1 DVDSTAANF
10 RSGAQ
15 DWAELS
21 AGRGSGRALE
31 QYTVLGLLEEQGDAT
46 RLPNG
51 FRMEARNVSRFD
63 AEISDLLGL
72 PGAVPGA
79 LRTEVTSNTTSSHF
93 HITPYIEVDGIRAPV
108 DRHGAIITIG
118 TDEYVLT
125 PAEFDVLEAIDHHAG
140 LQPAERTEAANVSLV
155 ARLQEAKRQSLND
168 CRDRPL
174 DFDLGHLEKFDTT
187 APEKVEVA

>member
-1 DVDSTAANF
+1 AWAVFNSGLSRTLCRTRGVRAGPQAVWTSPPEFVPDFGSTAGNF
-10 RSGAQ
+10 RIGGQ

-140 LQPAERTEAANVSLV
+140 
-155 ARLQEAKRQSLND
+155 
-168 CRDRPL
+168 
-174 DFDLGHLEKFDTT
+174 
-187 APEKVEVA
+187 